1 MLTLVLALISP
12 TLAEFATNTNDF
24 NRKLSTCVSRVDSD
38 IECLTSVRDGLEKM
52 SDYIQHVITAKLS
65 SLAHNGILL
74 STFTVSLSHFGAGG
88 AEREG
93 IGVTLQ

>member
-65 SLAHNGILL
+65 SLAHNGID
-74 STFTVSLSHFGAGG
+74 FHSLPISFWCGG